1 MLDQKYVA
9 EDLLAL
15 VEAPQVRM
23 LDMIPVD
30 ANGSAAEA
38 SEL

>member
-9 EDLLAL
+9 GDLQAL
-15 VEAPQVRM
+15 VEAPRVRM
-23 LDMIPVD
+23 LGMTPVD